1 MAEIRKIVSHLHPLL
16 IIYSRGPSPKSVS
29 AYFWSRSKGHCG
41 GAEICTISDN
51 RSLHSRPADGDLIL
65 AYGVEGEG
73 ECYVLRNPKSVAD
86 RGRRRRVHF
95 GAPENGSHA
104 LTVRNFNSSS
114 GEFPIE
120 IILSVTKFFSE
131 RLILCSSLQ
140 IL

>member
-73 ECYVLRNPKSVAD
+73 ESVMSYETPSQWRTADGDGECILGHPKMD
-86 RGRRRRVHF
+86 RTRSQSATLTHHQ
-95 GAPENGSHA
+95 ENFPLKLYSA
-104 LTVRNFNSSS
+104 LQNSSPR
-114 GEFPIE
+114 G
-120 IILSVTKFFSE
+120 
-131 RLILCSSLQ
+131 
-140 IL
+140 